1 MADLTPSCAVI
12 PTKNRPGFL
21 RDCVDSIADQVHTVI
36 VVDNGS
42 TPPVKPFDP
51 PIHAEMRI
59 ILREEYPPNISRLW
73 NLGIDQVTRLAE
85 EEGWAEWNV
94 LVLNDDTVSPPGLV
108 ETLSQEMR
116 ATTAVCAYPD
126 QSGTGRRI
134 LHTVP
139 RPTCADEAFCGYCF
153 MLRGEAGLRAD
164 EDFVWWFGDNDLSWR
179 ACQSG
184 GCLLVPGVTV
194 EHRAPH
200 VQTRADPRLNTQTH
214 ADHLVWQRKW
224 GFHRP

>member
-1 MADLTPSCAVI
+1 MADLTPSVAVI
-12 PTKNRPGFL
+12 PTKNRFSFL
-21 RDCVDSIADQVHTVI
+21 RDCVDSIAAQVHTVI

-42 TPPVKPFDP
+42 TPPVKPP
-51 PIHAEMRI
+51 GLPIHAEKRI
-59 ILREEYPPNISRLW
+59 IRHVEYPPNISRLW
-73 NLGIDQVTRLAE
+73 NLGIDQAIRVAE
-85 EEGWAEWNV
+85 DAGWAEWNV
-94 LVLNDDTVSPPGLV
+94 LVLNDDTVSPCGLV

-116 ATTAVCAYPD
+116 ATTAVCAYPS

-184 GCLLVPGVTV
+184 GCLLVPGIKV

-200 VQTRADPRLNTQTH
+200 VQTRADPRLSAQTRI
-214 ADHLVWQRKW
+214 DHLVWQRKW